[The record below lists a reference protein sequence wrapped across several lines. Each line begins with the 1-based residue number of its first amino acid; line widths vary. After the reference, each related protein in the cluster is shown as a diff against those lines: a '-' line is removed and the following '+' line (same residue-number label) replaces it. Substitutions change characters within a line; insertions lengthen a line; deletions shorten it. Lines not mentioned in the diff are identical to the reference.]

1 MAEDFI
7 RQQQLRPDKGKAC
20 FHSILS
26 FHPSEKPSNE
36 MMTEIARKYLERL
49 GIVNTQFAIVRH
61 TDRAH
66 PHLHI
71 VANMVDNKGQAISD
85 SWIGLRGKKVAQAL
99 TQEYNL
105 VPAIRK
111 DLALTHTEAMSELE
125 ASKYKVYQA
134 ISENLPDCRTMD
146 DLEKRL
152 ASQGIEIQYKYK
164 GQTQEKQGISFKMG
178 NACFKGS
185 EIDRKYSLIGLQKAI
200 DQQLQQKNRMPGDSQ
215 KEDQHSPHFKK
226 HRKSIPKTNETPPT
240 PQAPHQDVGKGQG
253 LSNFIG
259 ILLRPE
265 EEQDSLPYELTQEAE
280 VQRQKRKQHRP
291 RR

>member
-1 MAEDFI
+1 
-7 RQQQLRPDKGKAC
+7 
-20 FHSILS
+20 
-26 FHPSEKPSNE
+26 
-36 MMTEIARKYLERL
+36 LERL

-61 TDRAH
+61 SDRAH

-125 ASKYKVYQA
+125 ASKYKFYQA
-134 ISENLPDCRTMD
+134 ISENLPHCRTLD
-146 DLEKRL
+146 DLEKHL
-152 ASQGIEIQYKYK
+152 ASQGIEMQYKYK

-185 EIDRKYSLIGLQKAI
+185 EVDRKYSLSGLQKAL
-200 DQQLQQKNRMPGDSQ
+200 DQQLHQKHKMPRDSQ
-215 KEDQHSPHFKK
+215 MEDERSSQFKK
-226 HRKSIPKTNETPPT
+226 QRKATHEPPPT
-240 PQAPHQDVGKGQG
+240 SQAPHQDAGKGQG
-253 LSNFIG
+253 LSNLIET
-259 ILLRPE
+259 LMRPE
-265 EEQDSLPYELTQEAE
+265 EGQDSLPYELTQEAE
-280 VQRQKRKQHRP
+280 VQRVRRKQHRP